1 MQIILLFV
9 IIVSAVILTGVI
21 LLQESKGSELGA
33 GFGRGA
39 ASGLAGQTPMH
50 GATFLTRLT
59 AILAAVFFASTLA
72 LSLFVARDD
81 RDDLLENLGAEQ
93 SQPFESTEINGSGGR
108 RHSDAHR
115 RFAVCRRSAVCRR
128 FDYRRND
135 GDRRRRAKRRKRG
148 GQNSG
153 INPDRFAAEK
163 AADVVELV
171 DTLS

>member
-93 SQPFESTEINGSGGR
+93 SQPFESTETTETADDDIPTPIGDLPSVDDRPSVGD
-108 RHSDAHR
+108 STIDETTAI
-115 RFAVCRRSAVCRR
+115 
-128 FDYRRND
+128 D
-135 GDRRRRAKRRKRG
+135 GDATKEE
-148 GQNSG
+148 N
-153 INPDRFAAEK
+153 
-163 AADVVELV
+163 AADKIPE
-171 DTLS
+171 

>member
-93 SQPFESTEINGSGGR
+93 SQPFESTETTETADDDIPTPIGAPSSVDDLPSVDDRPSVGDSTIGETT
-108 RHSDAHR
+108 AI
-115 RFAVCRRSAVCRR
+115 
-128 FDYRRND
+128 D
-135 GDRRRRAKRRKRG
+135 GDAPKEE
-148 GQNSG
+148 N
-153 INPDRFAAEK
+153 
-163 AADVVELV
+163 AADKIPE
-171 DTLS
+171 

>member
-93 SQPFESTEINGSGGR
+93 SQPFESTEST
-108 RHSDAHR
+108 
-115 RFAVCRRSAVCRR
+115 
-128 FDYRRND
+128 
-135 GDRRRRAKRRKRG
+135 
-148 GQNSG
+148 
-153 INPDRFAAEK
+153 E
-163 AADVVELV
+163 AADDDIPTPIGDLPSV
-171 DTLS
+171 DDRPSVGDSTIDETTAIDGNATKEENAADKIPE

>member
-93 SQPFESTEINGSGGR
+93 SQPFESTETTEAADDDIPTPIGDLPSVDDRPSVGD
-108 RHSDAHR
+108 STIDETTAI
-115 RFAVCRRSAVCRR
+115 
-128 FDYRRND
+128 D
-135 GDRRRRAKRRKRG
+135 GDDAPKEE
-148 GQNSG
+148 N
-153 INPDRFAAEK
+153 
-163 AADVVELV
+163 AADKIPE
-171 DTLS
+171 

>member
-50 GATFLTRLT
+50 GSTFLTRLT

-93 SQPFESTEINGSGGR
+93 SQPFESTESTEAADDDIPTPIGDLPSVDDRPSVGD
-108 RHSDAHR
+108 STIDETTAI
-115 RFAVCRRSAVCRR
+115 
-128 FDYRRND
+128 D
-135 GDRRRRAKRRKRG
+135 GDAPTEE
-148 GQNSG
+148 N
-153 INPDRFAAEK
+153 
-163 AADVVELV
+163 AADKIPE
-171 DTLS
+171 

>member
-93 SQPFESTEINGSGGR
+93 SQPFESTETTEATDDDIPTPIGDLPSVDDRPSVDDSTIGETTAIDD
-108 RHSDAHR
+108 DATKEE
-115 RFAVCRRSAVCRR
+115 
-128 FDYRRND
+128 N
-135 GDRRRRAKRRKRG
+135 
-148 GQNSG
+148 
-153 INPDRFAAEK
+153 
-163 AADVVELV
+163 AADKIPE
-171 DTLS
+171 

>member
-93 SQPFESTEINGSGGR
+93 SQPFESTETTEAADDDIPTPIGDLPSVDDRPSVGD
-108 RHSDAHR
+108 STIDETTAI
-115 RFAVCRRSAVCRR
+115 
-128 FDYRRND
+128 D
-135 GDRRRRAKRRKRG
+135 GDAPTEE
-148 GQNSG
+148 N
-153 INPDRFAAEK
+153 
-163 AADVVELV
+163 AADKIPE
-171 DTLS
+171 

>member
-93 SQPFESTEINGSGGR
+93 SQPFESTETTEAADDDIPTPIGDLPSVDDR
-108 RHSDAHR
+108 PSVSDSTIDETTAI
-115 RFAVCRRSAVCRR
+115 
-128 FDYRRND
+128 D
-135 GDRRRRAKRRKRG
+135 GDAPTEE
-148 GQNSG
+148 N
-153 INPDRFAAEK
+153 
-163 AADVVELV
+163 AADKIPE
-171 DTLS
+171 

>member
-93 SQPFESTEINGSGGR
+93 SQPFESTESTEAADDDIPTPIGDLPSVDDRPSVGD
-108 RHSDAHR
+108 STIDETTAI
-115 RFAVCRRSAVCRR
+115 
-128 FDYRRND
+128 D
-135 GDRRRRAKRRKRG
+135 GDATKEE
-148 GQNSG
+148 N
-153 INPDRFAAEK
+153 
-163 AADVVELV
+163 AADKIPE
-171 DTLS
+171 

>member
-93 SQPFESTEINGSGGR
+93 SQPFESTETTEAADDDIPTPIGDLPSVDDR
-108 RHSDAHR
+108 P
-115 RFAVCRRSAVCRR
+115 SAG
-128 FDYRRND
+128 DSTIDETTAID
-135 GDRRRRAKRRKRG
+135 GDATKEE
-148 GQNSG
+148 N
-153 INPDRFAAEK
+153 
-163 AADVVELV
+163 AADKIPE
-171 DTLS
+171 

>member
-72 LSLFVARDD
+72 LSLFVARGD

-93 SQPFESTEINGSGGR
+93 SQPFESTETTEAADDDIPTPIGDLPSVDDRPSVGDSTIGETT
-108 RHSDAHR
+108 AI
-115 RFAVCRRSAVCRR
+115 
-128 FDYRRND
+128 D
-135 GDRRRRAKRRKRG
+135 GDAPKEE
-148 GQNSG
+148 N
-153 INPDRFAAEK
+153 
-163 AADVVELV
+163 AADKIPE
-171 DTLS
+171 

>member
-50 GATFLTRLT
+50 GSTFLTRLT

-93 SQPFESTEINGSGGR
+93 SQPFESTETTEAADDDIPTPIGDLPSVDDRPSVGD
-108 RHSDAHR
+108 STIDETTAI
-115 RFAVCRRSAVCRR
+115 
-128 FDYRRND
+128 D
-135 GDRRRRAKRRKRG
+135 GDAPTEE
-148 GQNSG
+148 N
-153 INPDRFAAEK
+153 
-163 AADVVELV
+163 AADKIPE
-171 DTLS
+171 

>member
-93 SQPFESTEINGSGGR
+93 SQPFESTETTEAADDDIPTPIGDLPSVDDRPSVGD
-108 RHSDAHR
+108 STIDETT
-115 RFAVCRRSAVCRR
+115 VI
-128 FDYRRND
+128 D
-135 GDRRRRAKRRKRG
+135 GDAPKEE
-148 GQNSG
+148 N
-153 INPDRFAAEK
+153 
-163 AADVVELV
+163 AADKIPE
-171 DTLS
+171 

>member
-50 GATFLTRLT
+50 GSTFLTRLT

-93 SQPFESTEINGSGGR
+93 SQPFESTESTEAADDDIPTPIGDLPSVDDRPSVGD
-108 RHSDAHR
+108 STIDETTAI
-115 RFAVCRRSAVCRR
+115 
-128 FDYRRND
+128 D
-135 GDRRRRAKRRKRG
+135 GDAPKEE
-148 GQNSG
+148 N
-153 INPDRFAAEK
+153 
-163 AADVVELV
+163 AADKIPE
-171 DTLS
+171 